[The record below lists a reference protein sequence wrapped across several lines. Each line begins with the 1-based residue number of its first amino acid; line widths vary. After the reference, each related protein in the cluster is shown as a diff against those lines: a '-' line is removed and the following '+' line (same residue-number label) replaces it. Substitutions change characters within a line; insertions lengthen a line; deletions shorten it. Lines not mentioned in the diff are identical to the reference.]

1 MTGSAVLPEEPD
13 PVQEQ
18 PAPEQETARPTRWRP
33 RWPPFRRATRVLR
46 VTADV
51 LAVLLIWF
59 ALLAP
64 ERAYRL
70 SPEAFLRI
78 PLEGLV
84 LVALA
89 LVLPAR
95 WRRVLAAV
103 VGVLL
108 GLLTL
113 LKLLDMGFYQAFD
126 RPFSLAT
133 DRGYLGPAVSLLDVT
148 VGRAVAILAVVLV
161 VVLLVVLLVGLPLSI
176 ARLTGLLAR
185 HKETSLR
192 VVAALTMLWVVC
204 ATFQLRLGE
213 AGPVASTS
221 AAGLAVEHVRA
232 TADDVRDEQEFADAA
247 ATDRFRGAEESDLL
261 AGLRGKDVLLVFI
274 ESYGRVALEGRE
286 SARIRDLLDSGTVRL
301 QRQGYSSRSA
311 WVTSSTFGG
320 LSWLAHAALQS
331 GLWIDNQQRYD
342 SLLASNRLTLTRAFS
357 EGGWRTIA
365 LLPAAGEQW
374 PEGKKFYG
382 YDKVYNRWRL
392 GYEGPRFGFSK
403 MPDQF
408 ALEAFQRLELA
419 RADRGPVMAEIDLA
433 SSHQP
438 WNKVPRFVPWA
449 QLGDGSLYE
458 QMWEDVSVPLGELLS
473 DPERVK
479 AAYRS
484 SIVYTLRSLVSFVET
499 YGDEDLVMVVLGDH
513 QPETRVTGHGASRD
527 VPISVIAH
535 DEAVLDRISPWSWQD
550 GLRPRP
556 GTPVW
561 RMDAFRDKFFAAF
574 GRAEQAASPS
584 PRSP

>member
-1 MTGSAVLPEEPD
+1 
-13 PVQEQ
+13 
-18 PAPEQETARPTRWRP
+18 
-33 RWPPFRRATRVLR
+33 
-46 VTADV
+46 
-51 LAVLLIWF
+51 VLLIWF

-84 LVALA
+84 VVALA

-95 WRRVLAAV
+95 WRRGFAAV

-148 VGRAVAILAVVLV
+148 VGRTVAILAVVLV

-176 ARLTGLLAR
+176 ARLAGLLAH
-185 HKETSLR
+185 HKEQSLR
-192 VVAALTMLWVVC
+192 VVAALTVLWVVC

-213 AGPVASTS
+213 ADPVASTS
-221 AAGLAVEHVRA
+221 AAGLAVKHVRA
-232 TADDVRDEQEFADAA
+232 TAADVRDEQAFADAA
-247 ATDRFRGAEESDLL
+247 ATDRFRGAQKSDLL
-261 AGLRGKDVLLVFI
+261 AGLQGKDVLLVFI
-274 ESYGRVALEGRE
+274 ESYGRVALEGKE
-286 SARIRDLLDSGTVRL
+286 SARIRDLLDASTVRL
-301 QRQGYSSRSA
+301 QREGYNSRSA
-311 WVTSSTFGG
+311 WMTSSTFGG

-342 SLLASNRLTLTRAFS
+342 SLLASNRLTLTRAFR
-357 EGGWRTIA
+357 EGGWRTVA
-365 LLPAAGEQW
+365 MLPSAGEQW
-374 PEGKKFYG
+374 PEGKEFYG

-408 ALEAFQRLELA
+408 ALEAFHRRELA
-419 RADRGPVMAEIDLA
+419 RDDRGPVMTEIDLA

-484 SIVYTLRSLVSFVET
+484 SIVYTLRSLISFVET

-527 VPISVIAH
+527 VPITVIAH

-550 GLRPRP
+550 GLRPRQ
-556 GTPVW
+556 GAPVW

-574 GRAEQAASPS
+574 GRAEQTESPT
-584 PRSP
+584 PRTP

>member
-1 MTGSAVLPEEPD
+1 M
-13 PVQEQ
+13 
-18 PAPEQETARPTRWRP
+18 
-33 RWPPFRRATRVLR
+33 
-46 VTADV
+46 TADV
-51 LAVLLIWF
+51 LAVLLVWF

-78 PLEGLV
+78 PLEGLAV
-84 LVALA
+84 VALA
-89 LVLPAR
+89 LLLPAR
-95 WRRVLAAV
+95 GRRVLAGV

-108 GLLTL
+108 GLLTV

-148 VGRAVAILAVVLV
+148 VGRTFAILAVAVTVVLV
-161 VVLLVVLLVGLPLSI
+161 LVLLVGLPLSI
-176 ARLTGLLAR
+176 ARLTGLVAR
-185 HKETSLR
+185 RKDISLR
-192 VVAALTMLWVVC
+192 VVAALTVLWIVC
-204 ATFQLRLGE
+204 ATFQLQLGQ
-213 AGPVASTS
+213 ADPVASTS
-221 AAGLAVEHVRA
+221 AAALAAKHVRA

-247 ATDRFRGAEESDLL
+247 ASDRFRGAGRRDLL
-261 AGLRGKDVLLVFI
+261 AGLQGKDVLLVFV
-274 ESYGRVALEGRE
+274 ESYGRVALEGQE
-286 SARIRDLLDSGTVRL
+286 SAPIRDLLDTSTVRL
-301 QRQGYSSRSA
+301 QRDGYSSRSA
-311 WVTSSTFGG
+311 WLTSSTFGG

-342 SLLASNRLTLTRAFS
+342 QLLASDRLTLTRAFRQ
-357 EGGWRTIA
+357 EGWRTVA
-365 LLPAAGEQW
+365 MLPSAGEQW
-374 PEGKKFYG
+374 PEGRKFYG

-419 RADRGPVMAEIDLA
+419 RDGRGPVMAEIDLA

-438 WNKVPRFVPWA
+438 WNKIPRVVPWA
-449 QLGDGSLYE
+449 ELGDGSLYE
-458 QMWEDVSVPLGELLS
+458 PMWEEVSVPLGELLS

-479 AAYRS
+479 AAYRT
-484 SIVYTLRSLVSFVET
+484 SIAYTLRSLVSFVQT
-499 YGDEDLVMVVLGDH
+499 YGDEDLVVVALGDH

-527 VPISVIAH
+527 VPVTVIAH
-535 DEAVLDRISPWSWQD
+535 DETVLDRISPWGWED
-550 GLRPRP
+550 GMRP
-556 GTPVW
+556 GSAAPVW

-574 GRAEQAASPS
+574 SRAEPSASPS
-584 PRSP
+584 PAAP

>member
-1 MTGSAVLPEEPD
+1 
-13 PVQEQ
+13 
-18 PAPEQETARPTRWRP
+18 
-33 RWPPFRRATRVLR
+33 
-46 VTADV
+46 V
-51 LAVLLIWF
+51 LAVALIWI

-84 LVALA
+84 VVALA
-89 LVLPAR
+89 LVLPSS

-103 VGVLL
+103 AGLLL

-133 DRGYLGPAVSLLDVT
+133 DRGYLGPALSLLDVT
-148 VGRAVAILAVVLV
+148 VGRTVAVLAVILV

-185 HKETSLR
+185 HKEKSLR
-192 VVAALTMLWVVC
+192 VVAALTVLWVVC
-204 ATFQLRLGE
+204 ATFHVQFGQAE
-213 AGPVASTS
+213 EVASTS
-221 AAGLAVEHVRA
+221 AAGLTVKHVGA
-232 TADDVRDEQEFADAA
+232 TADDVRDEQAFEDAA
-247 ATDRFRGAEESDLL
+247 AKDQFRGAIQSDLL
-261 AGLRGKDVLLVFI
+261 AGLQGKDVLLVFI
-274 ESYGRVALEGRE
+274 ESYGRVALEGKE
-286 SARIRDLLDSGTVRL
+286 SARIRDLLDTSTVRL
-301 QRQGYSSRSA
+301 QREGYSSRSA
-311 WVTSSTFGG
+311 WMTSSTFGG

-342 SLLASNRLTLTRAFS
+342 SLLASNRLTLTRAFRK
-357 EGGWRTIA
+357 GGWRTVA
-365 LLPAAGEQW
+365 MLPSAGEQW
-374 PEGKKFYG
+374 PEGKRFYG
-382 YDKVYNRWRL
+382 FDKVYNRWRL

-408 ALEAFQRLELA
+408 ALEAFQRLELG
-419 RADRGPVMAEIDLA
+419 RDGRGPVMAELDLA

-438 WNKVPRFVPWA
+438 WNKIPRLVPWS
-449 QLGDGSLYE
+449 QLGDGSLYD
-458 QMWEDVSVPLGELLS
+458 QMWEEVSVPLGELLS

-479 AAYRS
+479 AAYRT

-527 VPISVIAH
+527 VPITVIAH
-535 DEAVLDRISPWSWQD
+535 DEAVLDRIATWGWQD
-550 GLRPRP
+550 GLRPRQ
-556 GTPVW
+556 GAPVW
-561 RMDAFRDKFFAAF
+561 RMDAFRDRFFAAF
-574 GRAEQAASPS
+574 SQSEPTASPS
-584 PRSP
+584 PRTP